1 MLDPETAL
9 KLIVVLGAGSAVL
22 IMTAFGIKVL
32 FFRRRQLPG
41 PLDQEQVDAM
51 EDRLLRTE
59 AKLNELEERL
69 DFAERMLTEAR
80 AKAQLPAKP

>member
-32 FFRRRQLPG
+32 FFRRRQLPR